1 MVDYYHVEDCI
12 SSDADYI
19 CVEIYK
25 RSGCM
30 IRYIGALTIKSSGL
44 IDDTLFWI
52 DRHFLN
58 FLFDLLKDA
67 ELLKLDP
74 ISGTG
79 IYNGV
84 FEYYLIP
91 CIVSFIYY

>member
-1 MVDYYHVEDCI
+1 
-12 SSDADYI
+12 
-19 CVEIYK
+19 
-25 RSGCM
+25 M
-30 IRYIGALTIKSSGL
+30 I
-44 IDDTLFWI
+44 LFFLI